1 MRVVLHTGFIALV
14 LRWAGA
20 AGTYRNLSSIA
31 ASKFLQVQH
40 AAKSDA
46 AEIDPIW
53 THSIAVVTKVAKR
66 ARTHLTKGF
75 DTSWE
80 NNLVIIP
87 ALLVGGFLFWR
98 WYTLDPPGK
107 MDDIFTARDADLRE
121 VEISKIGASGVTLL
135 RRQSDRHTGIM
146 FAFTGIMLQT
156 IFLYFIAVFLFDR
169 ISREAEHR
177 DTGSPTPVALLFCS
191 LFCNTMTCCSSF
203 ILGLKCRA
211 TKSPDGYEKLH
222 ETLVLLDSFV
232 IPSVC
237 IVVGSLYLC
246 ASNGISSLVFNSTAM
261 AFICSINMQI
271 AGLMSWSLSGHGG
284 RAFQPANISIKDSEN
299 STVYAQYSFIASLVV
314 ALATLPIS
322 WLCGIV

>member
-14 LRWAGA
+14 LRWAAA
-20 AGTYRNLSSIA
+20 AGTYRELSSTA
-31 ASKFLQVQH
+31 ASKFLQVEH
-40 AAKSDA
+40 AAKNDA
-46 AEIDPIW
+46 AAIE
-53 THSIAVVTKVAKR
+53 AVVSGAVAVVAKGAKR

-299 STVYAQYSFIASLVV
+299 STLYAQYSFIAAIVV